1 MMEPRTHS
9 SILASVAAALAFGA
23 AAPDVATSQGG
34 SPDSVAVRLR
44 SVYDAGFG
52 RIAAGVP
59 DSARLP
65 AYWPLSALA
74 RFKTLNVR
82 WARLEGRA
90 FVALERGNRAAGW
103 IAIIPPG
110 NAFFENV
117 SEVLTLDPN
126 PQLSV
131 IRIRP
136 VEVSEPWAGVFLVDA
151 VSHLADRVLGVTPP
165 GATPAQVLLSQFR
178 GYNLELM
185 AADVLSNGAI
195 REALDSVLDLAHEPS
210 LQQLAADAPR
220 LAATNLVPLSSP
232 IAAGDPRSPE
242 EKRLRGGFV
251 AMALIL
257 RYGQRQALGLDA
269 ILPAIEAVERSTD
282 AR

>member
-1 MMEPRTHS
+1 M
-9 SILASVAAALAFGA
+9 
-23 AAPDVATSQGG
+23 
-34 SPDSVAVRLR
+34 
-44 SVYDAGFG
+44 
-52 RIAAGVP
+52 
-59 DSARLP
+59 
-65 AYWPLSALA
+65 
-74 RFKTLNVR
+74 LNVR

-90 FVALERGNRAAGW
+90 FFALEQGNRAAGW

-136 VEVSEPWAGVFLVDA
+136 VEVSEPWAGVLVVNA

-178 GYNLELM
+178 AYNLELM
-185 AADVLSNGAI
+185 AADVLSNGGM

-210 LQQLAADAPR
+210 LQQLAGDAPR
-220 LAATNLVPLSSP
+220 LAITNLALLSVPL
-232 IAAGDPRSPE
+232 AAGDPQSPE
-242 EKRLRGGFV
+242 EKKLRAGFLT
-251 AMALIL
+251 MALIL
-257 RYGQRQALGLDA
+257 RYGQRQTLDLDA
-269 ILPAIEAVERSTD
+269 ILSAIDEIERAAS

>member
-1 MMEPRTHS
+1 MKQPCTHP

-23 AAPDVATSQGG
+23 AAPSVATSQRG
-34 SPDSVAVRLR
+34 SADSVTARLR
-44 SVYDAGFG
+44 SVYEAGFG

-59 DSARLP
+59 DSAKVP

-74 RFKTLNVR
+74 RFKTLSVR

-90 FVALERGNRAAGW
+90 FFALERGNRAAGW

-136 VEVSEPWAGVFLVDA
+136 VEVSEPWAGVFLVNA

-165 GATPAQVLLSQFR
+165 GATPAQVLLSQFH
-178 GYNLELM
+178 GYSLELM
-185 AADVLSNGAI
+185 ATDVLSNGAV

-220 LAATNLVPLSSP
+220 LAAMNLVLLGSP
-232 IAAGDPRSPE
+232 VAAGDPRSLE
-242 EKRLRGGFV
+242 EKKLRGGFF

-269 ILPAIEAVERSTD
+269 ILPAIDEVERSAG

>member
-1 MMEPRTHS
+1 
-9 SILASVAAALAFGA
+9 
-23 AAPDVATSQGG
+23 
-34 SPDSVAVRLR
+34 
-44 SVYDAGFG
+44 
-52 RIAAGVP
+52 
-59 DSARLP
+59 
-65 AYWPLSALA
+65 
-74 RFKTLNVR
+74 
-82 WARLEGRA
+82 
-90 FVALERGNRAAGW
+90 LERGNRAAGW
-103 IAIIPPG
+103 IAIIPPR

-136 VEVSEPWAGVFLVDA
+136 VEVTEPWAGVFLVDA

-185 AADVLSNGAI
+185 AADVLSNGAM

-220 LAATNLVPLSSP
+220 LAVTNLVPLTSP
-232 IAAGDPRSPE
+232 IVAGDPRSPE

-269 ILPAIEAVERSTD
+269 ILPAIEEVERSTG